1 MSVCGCKLVGAYDMD
16 KILEWGKKVLPTP
29 AVLFFAH
36 IVYATVCS
44 LIYVLNMIL
53 YDNGWAQWCG
63 ASYWTIY
70 VLWIFAVLLS
80 LLLALAKHKESGDI
94 LITILSFFAFW
105 ATLFGLQSAPFYC
118 YADSKA
124 GSIVRTILRAV
135 IDVMLTIIYLLWSKE
150 EIMAIISK

>member
-1 MSVCGCKLVGAYDMD
+1 MAHLIGPFTFCGKCLFVLWC
-16 KILEWGKKVLPTP
+16 ILLDHLRFVVSACLC
-29 AVLFFAH
+29 
-36 IVYATVCS
+36 Y
-44 LIYVLNMIL
+44 
-53 YDNGWAQWCG
+53 G